1 MKIVYTETATYYEC
15 VLKASHR
22 SKSETEIEKNFVW
35 RANIKSVATDL
46 SFVTQKTN
54 KFVINC
60 RHMHWWYAQLIK
72 INNDLFYPFK

>member
-1 MKIVYTETATYYEC
+1 MKIVYKETATYNES

-22 SKSETEIEKNFVW
+22 SKSETEIKKNFVW
-35 RANIKSVATDL
+35 RANIKSVATDI
-46 SFVTQKTN
+46 SFVTRKTN

-72 INNDLFYPFK
+72 INNYLFYPLK